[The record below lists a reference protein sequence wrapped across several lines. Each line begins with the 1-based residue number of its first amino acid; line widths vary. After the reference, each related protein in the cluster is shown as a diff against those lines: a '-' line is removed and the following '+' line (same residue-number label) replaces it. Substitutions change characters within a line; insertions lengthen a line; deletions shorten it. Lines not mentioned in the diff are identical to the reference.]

1 MKVLSLLVSLF
12 IGVTFTTSAQQMRG
26 LDKSPMDMAYY
37 PDDFAHDRKF
47 APAKSGN
54 TGYARV
60 TYSRPARNG
69 REVFGTLVPY
79 GKVWRVGA
87 NEATEIKLFSD
98 ATIQGKKV
106 KAGVYALY
114 AIPTETAW
122 TIILNSD
129 LDQWGAYSY
138 KQDMDVL
145 RVTVPVKK
153 TDEPIEN
160 LTIQFNKVGDN
171 VKESTMTIAW
181 DTTMVQV
188 PISF

>member
-1 MKVLSLLVSLF
+1 MKSIGLLVCLF
-12 IGVTFTTSAQQMRG
+12 VGVTFAAEAQKMRG

-47 APAKSGN
+47 APAKVGD

-60 TYSRPARNG
+60 IYSRPAKNG
-69 REVFGTLVPY
+69 REVFGKLVPY

-87 NEATEIKLFSD
+87 NEATEIKLLKD
-98 ATIQGKKV
+98 ATIQGKTV

-145 RVTVPVKK
+145 RVTAPVKK
-153 TDEPIEN
+153 TDEPVEN
-160 LTIQFNKVGDN
+160 LTIQFRKVGDN
-171 VKESTMTIAW
+171 AKESVMMIAW
-181 DTTMVQV
+181 DTTLIEV